1 MNMNSF
7 PSKMISYSKSLKEK
21 KNPSQDCVSRIIF
34 CVYSSCSI
42 QSSKIKEDSIHI
54 ENKVITITAYLYNQR
69 LWNSILLQFKINWN
83 MI

>member
-7 PSKMISYSKSLKEK
+7 PSKMISYSKFLEEK
-21 KNPSQDCVSRIIF
+21 KNLSQDCVNRIIF
-34 CVYSSCSI
+34 CVYSLCSI
-42 QSSKIKEDSIHI
+42 QSSKIKDDSMHI
-54 ENKVITITAYLYNQR
+54 ENKVITITAHLYKER